1 MRPLILVPASANP
14 MCSCKIYLL
23 FFAGRDAKSGTP
35 HIYGVIYRKHN
46 RLLGNAELI
55 PVSDWFMNSSA
66 FESLAVSRIPP
77 VNAIYGSL
85 CSNIAYVY
93 MYIDSLPSSSLYSC
107 IVIGDL
113 FVIPRGE
120 QSMRKVLKQQSS
132 LLGNGMLS
140 EIPMPTRGDSWRMEG

>member
-23 FFAGRDAKSGTP
+23 FCRDAKSDTP
-35 HIYGVIYRKHN
+35 HIYSVIYRKHN
-46 RLLGNAELI
+46 RLLGNAEFI
-55 PVSDWFMNSSA
+55 HVGDWFMNSSA
-66 FESLAVSRIPP
+66 FESPAVSRIPP
-77 VNAIYGSL
+77 VNAIYSSL

-113 FVIPRGE
+113 FAIPRGE
-120 QSMRKVLKQQSS
+120 
-132 LLGNGMLS
+132 
-140 EIPMPTRGDSWRMEG
+140 